1 MRRRPLTLELG
12 SALAAAVAYPAAA
25 QFTFAPVIN
34 SPLPEGHTPTSL
46 VLRDLDADGK
56 LDAVVSGRNLTDE
69 EVRRT
74 EVTIL
79 RGQGDGTFVPWQE
92 LLIPGGTGEWVV
104 IEDFDRD
111 SRLDLAVTISGAVGS
126 IEVFRGTPSGF
137 VPLASLPT
145 EREPRGLAA
154 ADFNGDGTLDLANTN
169 YSSSSLTVLLG
180 DGGGGFAPWRSIRLA
195 PHSAGIPFP
204 YQVLVG
210 DLDDDGDPD
219 LATTNI
225 GGSRVNVIRNLGGG
239 QFETPVDWRVP
250 RIPQERPSITGAKL
264 DDIDL
269 DGDLDV
275 VCGALMLSGPQ
286 RVYVFRNDGN
296 ASFGPREFMVS
307 SPAGYAWAP
316 AIGDLDGDGRKDL
329 ALGTALA
336 GFIALNRNE
345 SAGPTA
351 PLVFPWVP
359 VFLVNSTFNRDV
371 QAVDIDGDCDIDL
384 VGIEIAISSV
394 FTFLNQTPQANGCG
408 GGGVASMPAAARAV
422 PPRTVTLPAADA
434 EAAARLLEDF
444 RPGSGA
450 DRAAKAAATPVR
462 SIGGK
467 R

>member
-12 SALAAAVAYPAAA
+12 SALAAAMAYPAAA

-34 SPLPEGHTPTSL
+34 NPLPEGHTPTSL

-210 DLDDDGDPD
+210 DLDDDGNPRPCHHEHRRLAGQRDPQSRRRAVRD
-219 LATTNI
+219 ARRLA
-225 GGSRVNVIRNLGGG
+225 GSA
-239 QFETPVDWRVP
+239 D
-250 RIPQERPSITGAKL
+250 
-264 DDIDL
+264 
-269 DGDLDV
+269 
-275 VCGALMLSGPQ
+275 
-286 RVYVFRNDGN
+286 
-296 ASFGPREFMVS
+296 
-307 SPAGYAWAP
+307 PAG
-316 AIGDLDGDGRKDL
+316 
-329 ALGTALA
+329 T
-336 GFIALNRNE
+336 
-345 SAGPTA
+345 
-351 PLVFPWVP
+351 
-359 VFLVNSTFNRDV
+359 
-371 QAVDIDGDCDIDL
+371 AVDHRG
-384 VGIEIAISSV
+384 E
-394 FTFLNQTPQANGCG
+394 
-408 GGGVASMPAAARAV
+408 AR
-422 PPRTVTLPAADA
+422 RH
-434 EAAARLLEDF
+434 
-444 RPGSGA
+444 
-450 DRAAKAAATPVR
+450 R
-462 SIGGK
+462 S
-467 R
+467 RR

>member
-12 SALAAAVAYPAAA
+12 SALVAAMAYPAAA

-34 SPLPEGHTPTSL
+34 NPLPEGHTPTSL

-92 LLIPGGTGEWVV
+92 LLVPGGTGEWVV

-210 DLDDDGDPD
+210 DLDDDGNPD

-286 RVYVFRNDGN
+286 RVYVFRNDGT

-359 VFLVNSTFNRDV
+359 VLLVNSTFNRDV

-408 GGGVASMPAAARAV
+408 GGVASVPAAARAV